1 MVWNH
6 IGPICKMIST
16 LENHLKC
23 NNKVNLRFLVLVL
36 RTTVTLPPT
45 LILANLYSQERTL
58 PFVKVLTSFSRHEEP
73 NIMVLRYRFKK
84 SISFKKIFDVR
95 MK

>member
-1 MVWNH
+1 
-6 IGPICKMIST
+6 MIST
-16 LENHLKC
+16 LENNLKC